1 MSRLAETSRGLGMF
15 QNHGG
20 KDGGMLSQKFGF
32 DVSSRLHLP
41 RYGSLATIAGH
52 LGGKG
57 LATFK
62 QELNAAQIAS
72 IPFGVH

>member
-1 MSRLAETSRGLGMF
+1 MLR
-15 QNHGG
+15 NHEG
-20 KDGGMLSQKFGF
+20 KDGGILSQRFGF

-41 RYGSLATIAGH
+41 RYGNLATIAGH

-72 IPFGVH
+72 IPLGVH

>member
-1 MSRLAETSRGLGMF
+1 MLR
-15 QNHGG
+15 NHEG

-32 DVSSRLHLP
+32 HVSSRLHLP
-41 RYGSLATIAGH
+41 RYGNLATTTIAGH

-57 LATFK
+57 FATFK

-72 IPFGVH
+72 IPLGVH